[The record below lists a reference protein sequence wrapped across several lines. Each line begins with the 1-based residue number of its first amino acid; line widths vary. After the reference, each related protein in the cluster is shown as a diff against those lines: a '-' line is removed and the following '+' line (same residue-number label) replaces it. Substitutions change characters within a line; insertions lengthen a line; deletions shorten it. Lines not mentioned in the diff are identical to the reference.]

1 MRRRKANV
9 PMGSFNPSY
18 HYEMLIDRRRVDPYK
33 AAIEANV
40 TPSSAVLD
48 IGTGSGLLAILAA
61 RAGARAVY
69 AVERMADM
77 RRIATENF
85 ERENNPALRTPI
97 IATDANEHLDLEEP
111 IDVLLCELL
120 STWLVTEQQASVC
133 RSVRSQ
139 LAPDAKIIPARMKNY
154 LTGVQA
160 SLDYFGATIQHPYY
174 LRELNNS
181 RPARLTETILT
192 HVTDFGSVDD
202 MDVTLPALKVR
213 CHTAG
218 TLNAVMLESDA
229 ELDDTLLVDAGQTL
243 FLPHVVPLRRP
254 VEVRPGSVVSVAI
267 DYSYGGDWTNFSAIA
282 KVEEE

>member
-1 MRRRKANV
+1 MRRRKANIPV
-9 PMGSFNPSY
+9 GSFNPSY

-40 TPSSAVLD
+40 TGSSAVLD

-69 AVERMADM
+69 AVERMGDM

-85 ERENNPALRTPI
+85 ARENNPALKTPI
-97 IATDANEHLDLEEP
+97 IATDANEYLELDEP
-111 IDVLLCELL
+111 IDILLCELL

-133 RSVRSQ
+133 RSVRSH

-154 LTGVQA
+154 MTGVQA
-160 SLDYFGATIQHPYY
+160 SLEYFGATIQHPYY

-181 RPARLTETILT
+181 RPAKLTETILT
-192 HVTDFGSVDD
+192 HVTDFGSVSD
-202 MDVTLPALKVR
+202 MEVSLEALQMR

-229 ELDDTLLVDAGQTL
+229 ELDDAHLVDAGQTL
-243 FLPHVVPLRRP
+243 FLPHIVPLRKP
-254 VEVRPGSVVSVAI
+254 IAVRPGSLVSVDI

-282 KVEEE
+282 KIQEE

>member
-1 MRRRKANV
+1 MRRRKANI

-85 ERENNPALRTPI
+85 GRENNPALRMPI
-97 IATDANEHLDLEEP
+97 IATDANEPLDLQEP

-133 RSVRSQ
+133 RSVRPQ
-139 LAPDAKIIPARMKNY
+139 LAPDARIIPVRMKNY

-174 LRELNNS
+174 LRELANS
-181 RPARLTETILT
+181 RPAKLTETILT
-192 HVTDFGSVDD
+192 HVTDFGAVED
-202 MDVTLPALKVR
+202 MDVSLPALQIR

-229 ELDDTLLVDAGQTL
+229 ELDDTHLVDAGQTL

-254 VEVRPGSVVSVAI
+254 VEVGSGSVVSVAI
-267 DYSYGGDWTNFSAIA
+267 DYSYGGDWTNFTVTAEI
-282 KVEEE
+282 EGE